1 MCLVTQRQS
10 ASAILSS
17 LFLQLFLDT
26 SDVHMRDVGDTGV
39 SWVLQLLVGTCSSAG
54 CVAALEAAGVN
65 YSEMEIDLQ
74 HHTQINPP
82 SL

>member
-1 MCLVTQRQS
+1 MSCNPETKCICHPLFT
-10 ASAILSS
+10 LSPAFS
-17 LFLQLFLDT
+17 GH
-26 SDVHMRDVGDTGV
+26 SDVRLRDVGHTGV
-39 SWVLQLLVGTCSSAG
+39 SWILQLLVGTCSSAG
-54 CVAALEAAGVN
+54 HVAALEAAGVN